1 VAGSPYR
8 MGGLGSR
15 NEGWTM
21 SKKMPSHHQFMDR
34 FWFNRH
40 GIKHRLAG
48 PAIERSDGA
57 KYWYLH
63 GIIKC
68 TSFGTTGPSR
78 MMFHGFKEEYSRDKT

>member
-63 GIIKC
+63 GRCIRSDAGNEFS
-68 TSFGTTGPSR
+68 TSDVAFPGYASFWIGLT
-78 MMFHGFKEEYSRDKT
+78 